1 MSEIRLHCG
10 DSVEVMGTLAD
21 NSVDSIVVDPPY
33 GLSEHRT
40 KDVIACL
47 TAWLA
52 GQEYKPKKKGF
63 MGKGWDAWVPGPEVF
78 REALR
83 VTKPGGHM
91 LCFAGTRSMDLMMMA
106 IRLAGWE
113 LRDSIG
119 SAHEPGDLTQPALMA
134 WAYGSGFPKNLDVA
148 KAIDKAEG
156 VEREVVGLKSVGNGN
171 RKGEGFRHEGDV
183 AGIEVTAP
191 ASDAAK
197 QWDGW
202 GTALKPAWE
211 PIVLCRKP
219 LIGTVVD
226 NVLTHGTG
234 ALNIEACRVGDED
247 TRAPAYRMTGKG
259 LHGQGLGTG
268 EMDYQR
274 DGSIA
279 GSACGRWPANLLHDG
294 SEGVLIG
301 FPDTPG
307 AKGDV
312 AGDEP
317 SDVSGNVLNPRARVA
332 YTRRNEPSANRTYEN
347 SGGTDF
353 RAKPGDRRPA
363 EAGSAARFFY
373 CAKASTAD
381 RDEGLMH
388 LPKSTAH
395 SNIDP
400 TSSMGKERAELGQ
413 GMTRNKHPTVK
424 PTELLRYLLR
434 LITPPGGTTLDFCM
448 GSGST
453 GKAAELEGFSFI
465 GIDNDPNSVE
475 TARLRIGASAPLFR
489 EVA

>member
-1 MSEIRLHCG
+1 MIDLRCG
-10 DSVEVMGTLAD
+10 DSVEEMRTLAD
-21 NSVDSIVVDPPY
+21 SSVDSIVVDPPY
-33 GLSEHRT
+33 GLSEHRL
-40 KDVIACL
+40 KDVVACL

-52 GQEYKPKKKGF
+52 GEEYKPRKKGF

-83 VTKPGGHM
+83 VIKPGGHM

-113 LRDSIG
+113 LRDGIG
-119 SAHEPGDLTQPALMA
+119 HAHEPGDLTQAAIMA
-134 WAYGSGFPKNLDVA
+134 WVYASGFPKNLDVA
-148 KAIDKAEG
+148 KAIDKAAG
-156 VEREVVGLKSVGNGN
+156 AEREVVGLKSVGNGN
-171 RKGEGFRHEGDV
+171 RKGEGFRHEGDT

-191 ASDAAK
+191 ATEAAK

-211 PIVLCRKP
+211 PIILARRP
-219 LIGTVVD
+219 FAGTVID

-234 ALNIEACRVGDED
+234 ALNIGACRIGWPEGKPPEVG
-247 TRAPAYRMTGKG
+247 TPGWGGPAKKLTAMP
-259 LHGQGLGTG
+259 GQEGNTVVRSQPSDL
-268 EMDYQR
+268 
-274 DGSIA
+274 
-279 GSACGRWPANLLHDG
+279 GRWPANLIHDG
-294 SEGVLIG
+294 SEGVLFG

-317 SDVSGNVLNPRARVA
+317 PEVAGQVLNARARVP
-332 YTRRNEPSANRTYEN
+332 YKRHDEPSANRMYEK

-353 RAKPGDRRPA
+353 RARPGDRRPP

-373 CAKASTAD
+373 CPKASTAD

-388 LPKSTAH
+388 LPRPTQHGKL
-395 SNIDP
+395 DP

-413 GMTRNKHPTVK
+413 GLTRNKHPTVK
-424 PTELLRYLLR
+424 PTELMRYLVR
-434 LITPPGGTTLDFCM
+434 LITPPGGAVLDFCA

-465 GIDNDPNSVE
+465 GIDNDPISIE
-475 TARLRIGASAPLFR
+475 TARLRIGASAPLLR
-489 EVA
+489 GVA